1 MAYYNHSNAAY
12 DFARFAP
19 AEEEPYENE
28 EPERA
33 KPKKKAKTAS
43 HSTLKPAAVAKMIF
57 IGIFVMISVG
67 CIMVGNI
74 KMTQLS
80 EQISTTQKKLD
91 RAKSEQIS
99 LNSKLESRMSLEKV
113 ESYATNKLGLVKIQP
128 YQIQYVNLTDKD
140 SVEVSGNSGATPD
153 FIQNIINTVKEY
165 IG

>member
-1 MAYYNHSNAAY
+1 MAYYNNSNAAY

-19 AEEEPYENE
+19 AEEEPDENE
-28 EPERA
+28 ESLRA
-33 KPKKKAKTAS
+33 KPQKKAKSAPNS
-43 HSTLKPAAVAKMIF
+43 ALKPAAVAKMII

-91 RAKSEQIS
+91 LAKSEQIS

-113 ESYATNKLGLVKIQP
+113 ESYATNKLGLVKVQP

-140 SVEVSGNSGATPD
+140 NVEVSGKTGDVPD

>member
-1 MAYYNHSNAAY
+1 MAYYNNSNAAY

-19 AEEEPYENE
+19 VEEETYENE
-28 EPERA
+28 EPLSA
-33 KPKKKAKTAS
+33 KSKKKDKSAS
-43 HSTLKPAAVAKMIF
+43 HSALKPAAVAKMIF

-80 EQISTTQKKLD
+80 EQISTTQKKFD

-113 ESYATNKLGLVKIQP
+113 ETYATGKLGLVKVQP
-128 YQIQYVNLTDKD
+128 YQIQYINLTDKD
-140 SVEVSGNSGATPD
+140 NVEVTGKTGALPD
-153 FIQNIINTVKEY
+153 FIQNIINSAKEY